1 MLREKALPAAK
12 KELEVLTEFAKSNGF
27 DGESLA
33 LWDVPYWSE
42 RQSEKLFGFEE
53 EELRPYFALPNVLSG
68 LFGLC
73 SRIFDVRIEEAKG
86 DAPVWHVC
94 YRIEPGGR
102 RQHDHRGLP
111 CGRRRILRLPP
122 ARISVA
128 CG

>member
-73 SRIFDVRIEEAKG
+73 SRIFDVRG
-86 DAPVWHVC
+86 SPD
-94 YRIEPGGR
+94 
-102 RQHDHRGLP
+102 L
-111 CGRRRILRLPP
+111 LRMKRCFDQRES
-122 ARISVA
+122 ARTHTAASPLLF
-128 CG
+128 

>member
-53 EELRPYFALPNVLSG
+53 EELRPYFALPNVLDG

-73 SRIFDVRIEEAKG
+73 GRLFGIEVVEAS
-86 DAPVWHVC
+86 DEVPMWH
-94 YRIEPGGR
+94 PN
-102 RQHDHRGLP
+102 P
-111 CGRRRILRLPP
+111 NPNP
-122 ARISVA
+122 
-128 CG
+128 